1 MVKQIG
7 VYGKIKKRTLK
18 KIQSVKSDFNLY
30 EKLLT
35 IKTIL

>member
-7 VYGKIKKRTLK
+7 VYGQIKKRTLK
-18 KIQSVKSDFNLY
+18 KTQSVKSDFNLY

-35 IKTIL
+35 VKTIL